1 MTFLSCA
8 EANRLRRKGLSF
20 ELGARLTDRDQRPEM
35 RSVKSNHM
43 IIPVIRT
50 IVADD
55 EHLARKKLRVLLD
68 SEPGV
73 QVVAECQDGQ
83 QAVSA
88 IQTHR
93 PDLLLIDIRMP
104 DMDGFQVLK
113 QIASDEMPVVVF
125 TTAYDQ
131 FAIRAFEAHA
141 LDYLLK
147 PFDRE
152 RLHHAVERARAELLK
167 VHDRDL
173 TGRILDLLA
182 KNMEPKIESKQVDD
196 RMVIR
201 AGGKVVFLDVKEIDW
216 IEAAANYV
224 KLNVGKDSYL
234 LREGI
239 GSISE
244 RLDPDRFV
252 RIHRS
257 VIVNVRKIK
266 ELQPCESG
274 EYIAV
279 LRNGKEL
286 SCSRGYRTQLQRLI
300 GRS

>member
-1 MTFLSCA
+1 
-8 EANRLRRKGLSF
+8 
-20 ELGARLTDRDQRPEM
+20 
-35 RSVKSNHM
+35 M
-43 IIPVIRT
+43 IIPAVRT
-50 IVADD
+50 IIADD
-55 EHLARKKLRVLLD
+55 EHLARKKLRLLLG

-73 QVVAECQDGQ
+73 QVIAECQDGQ
-83 QAVSA
+83 QTIDAVKA
-88 IQTHR
+88 HK

-104 DMDGFQVLK
+104 DLDGFQVLGRV
-113 QIASDEMPVVVF
+113 APDEMPVVVF

-147 PFDRE
+147 PFDGE
-152 RLHHAVERARAELLK
+152 RLHHAIERARAELLK
-167 VHDRDL
+167 SHNRDL
-173 TGRILDLLA
+173 TSRILDLLA
-182 KNMEPKIESKQVDD
+182 KNAEPKIKSSRQADD

-279 LRNGKEL
+279 LKNGKEL

-300 GRS
+300 GKNL

>member
-1 MTFLSCA
+1 
-8 EANRLRRKGLSF
+8 
-20 ELGARLTDRDQRPEM
+20 
-35 RSVKSNHM
+35 M

-50 IVADD
+50 IIADD
-55 EHLARKKLRVLLD
+55 EHLARRKLRVLLD

-73 QVVAECQDGQ
+73 QVVAECQDGLQ
-83 QAVSA
+83 TVSA
-88 IQTHR
+88 VQTHR

-147 PFDRE
+147 PFDGE

-252 RIHRS
+252 RIHR
-257 VIVNVRKIK
+257 
-266 ELQPCESG
+266 
-274 EYIAV
+274 
-279 LRNGKEL
+279 
-286 SCSRGYRTQLQRLI
+286 
-300 GRS
+300 

>member
-1 MTFLSCA
+1 
-8 EANRLRRKGLSF
+8 
-20 ELGARLTDRDQRPEM
+20 
-35 RSVKSNHM
+35 M
-43 IIPVIRT
+43 IMPAIRT
-50 IVADD
+50 VIADD
-55 EHLARKKLRVLLD
+55 EPLARKKLRLLLG

-83 QAVSA
+83 QTIGAVRA
-88 IQTHR
+88 HK
-93 PDLLLIDIRMP
+93 PDLLLIDVKMP
-104 DMDGFQVLK
+104 DVDGFEVL
-113 QIASDEMPVVVF
+113 ARLTDDEMPVVVF

-131 FAIRAFEAHA
+131 FAVRAFEAHA
-141 LDYLLK
+141 MDYLLK
-147 PFDRE
+147 PFERE
-152 RLHHAVERARAELLK
+152 RLHQAIERTRSELLK
-167 VHDRDL
+167 SHNRDL
-173 TGRILDLLA
+173 TSRILDLLA
-182 KNMEPKIESKQVDD
+182 SKPEPKPESKRTDD

-201 AGGKVVFLDVKEIDW
+201 AGGKVVFLDLAEVDW

-224 KLNVGKDSYL
+224 KLNVGKESYL

-239 GSISE
+239 GSVSE

-266 ELQPCESG
+266 ELQPCDSG

-286 SCSRGYRTQLQRLI
+286 SCSRGYRTELQRLI
-300 GRS
+300 GRNP

>member
-1 MTFLSCA
+1 
-8 EANRLRRKGLSF
+8 
-20 ELGARLTDRDQRPEM
+20 
-35 RSVKSNHM
+35 M

-50 IVADD
+50 IIADD
-55 EHLARKKLRVLLD
+55 EHLARRKLRVLLD

-73 QVVAECQDGQ
+73 QVVAECQDGLHT
-83 QAVSA
+83 VSA

-113 QIASDEMPVVVF
+113 RIASDEMPVVVF

-147 PFDRE
+147 PFDGE
-152 RLHHAVERARAELLK
+152 RLHHAVERARTELLK
-167 VHDRDL
+167 FHNRDL

-182 KNMEPKIESKQVDD
+182 KNAEPKMESKQVDD

-239 GSISE
+239 GSISQ

>member
-1 MTFLSCA
+1 
-8 EANRLRRKGLSF
+8 
-20 ELGARLTDRDQRPEM
+20 
-35 RSVKSNHM
+35 M

-50 IVADD
+50 IIADD

-68 SEPGV
+68 SEPGM

-104 DMDGFQVLK
+104 DIDGFQVLK
-113 QIASDEMPVVVF
+113 QIAPDEMPVVVF

-182 KNMEPKIESKQVDD
+182 KNMEPKIESKQIDD

>member
-1 MTFLSCA
+1 
-8 EANRLRRKGLSF
+8 
-20 ELGARLTDRDQRPEM
+20 
-35 RSVKSNHM
+35 M

-50 IVADD
+50 IIADD

-68 SEPGV
+68 SEPGM

-113 QIASDEMPVVVF
+113 QIAPDEMPVVVF

-182 KNMEPKIESKQVDD
+182 KNIEPKIESKQIDE